1 MKTEAIGMFKK
12 NKQKQKN
19 SGAVW
24 QHEEHESKTDEVKE
38 CVCTNGTLVSAVRV
52 CVCVTVSVSS
62 IPCRVWRTVRLDS
75 DSAPS
80 VWLRV

>member
-52 CVCVTVSVSS
+52 CVCVS
-62 IPCRVWRTVRLDS
+62 P
-75 DSAPS
+75 
-80 VWLRV
+80 